1 MTVSVNAPVLMPM
14 WMIVVAVAGLILV
27 AAWLLRSLLV
37 TRRDQSRE
45 VGDIPMA
52 PSERGQWV
60 ERVET
65 AARRFTAGETD
76 LRGLHLELASAVRGF
91 AAARS
96 GEDITTVTVRE
107 ILDMSATTG
116 PDDVEDRLR
125 LVRRHRRPL
134 DANPLGHVGEL
145 LAVWEQP
152 SFDRDPEAAAEEAV
166 SEAREVVTRW

>member
-76 LRGLHLELASAVRGF
+76 LRGLHL

-96 GEDITTVTVRE
+96 GEDITTATVRE

>member
-1 MTVSVNAPVLMPM
+1 MSVNAPVLMPM

-76 LRGLHLELASAVRGF
+76 LRGLHLGGA
-91 AAARS
+91 
-96 GEDITTVTVRE
+96 
-107 ILDMSATTG
+107 
-116 PDDVEDRLR
+116 RLR
-125 LVRRHRRPL
+125 RRSQRRGHHHRHGAR
-134 DANPLGHVGEL
+134 NPGHVCH
-145 LAVWEQP
+145 
-152 SFDRDPEAAAEEAV
+152 DRPG
-166 SEAREVVTRW
+166 

>member
-96 GEDITTVTVRE
+96 GEDITTATVRE

-152 SFDRDPEAAAEEAV
+152 SFDRDPEAAVEEAV